1 MYDMIVVRTNIIQ
14 EMFVIKTYVLKRI
27 KNVNPSMG
35 KDVKIRNSY
44 CVLVENKLQ
53 DIRYKKSNFFYRLL
67 VKKTLERSHM
77 ESFYSDEFK
86 FENNNRNWTCIY
98 EQKLCFKGFNDLSI
112 FNFKILNN
120 ILPCGK
126 SLHRW
131 KTNISKNCDMCKEV
145 ESIKHMLYECSHVSQ
160 IWLKISNILDFNVK
174 WKTIVCGYIEYTVT
188 DKIFAH
194 NFILSI
200 IAFAIFKENSNCK
213 FYKKVLRTENIIASI
228 KKYLSSYFMIV
239 RNLDMKILL
248 FYINNVFSL
257 L

>member
-1 MYDMIVVRTNIIQ
+1 
-14 EMFVIKTYVLKRI
+14 
-27 KNVNPSMG
+27 
-35 KDVKIRNSY
+35 
-44 CVLVENKLQ
+44 
-53 DIRYKKSNFFYRLL
+53 
-67 VKKTLERSHM
+67 M

-200 IAFAIFKENSNCK
+200 IAF
-213 FYKKVLRTENIIASI
+213 
-228 KKYLSSYFMIV
+228 KYCYYQE
-239 RNLDMKILL
+239 L
-248 FYINNVFSL
+248 FCN
-257 L
+257 

>member
-1 MYDMIVVRTNIIQ
+1 M
-14 EMFVIKTYVLKRI
+14 
-27 KNVNPSMG
+27 
-35 KDVKIRNSY
+35 
-44 CVLVENKLQ
+44 
-53 DIRYKKSNFFYRLL
+53 
-67 VKKTLERSHM
+67 
-77 ESFYSDEFK
+77 
-86 FENNNRNWTCIY
+86 
-98 EQKLCFKGFNDLSI
+98 CFKGFNDLSI

-131 KTNISKNCDMCKEV
+131 KTNTSENCDICKEV

-239 RNLDMKILL
+239 RNLEMKILL
-248 FYINNVFSL
+248 FI
-257 L
+257 

>member
-1 MYDMIVVRTNIIQ
+1 MYVKDLINANGNYIDENYMYDMIVVRTNIIQ

-27 KNVNPSMG
+27 KNVHPSMG

-44 CVLVENKLQ
+44 GVLVENKLQ

-174 WKTIVCGYIEYTVT
+174 WKTIVCGYI
-188 DKIFAH
+188 I
-194 NFILSI
+194 
-200 IAFAIFKENSNCK
+200 
-213 FYKKVLRTENIIASI
+213 
-228 KKYLSSYFMIV
+228 
-239 RNLDMKILL
+239 
-248 FYINNVFSL
+248 
-257 L
+257 